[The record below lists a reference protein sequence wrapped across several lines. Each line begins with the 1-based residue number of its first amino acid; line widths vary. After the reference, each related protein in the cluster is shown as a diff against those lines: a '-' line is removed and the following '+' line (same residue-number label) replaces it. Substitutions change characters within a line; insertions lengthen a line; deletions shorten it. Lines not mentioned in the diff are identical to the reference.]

1 MKSKYYLRGFGTG
14 VLFATIILMISLM
27 VHDNMASNQ
36 KTDKGGSTGVQ
47 NNLKDDMTSP
57 ENTTPPESNTPSE
70 STTPSESDTPSE
82 STVSPGTTTQPIPP
96 ETTAQPEES
105 TTPPE
110 TTAQPESTTPPE
122 TTTQPESEAPQ
133 ENTLPQ
139 ENNTDNAEY
148 VTLNITSGMSSNKV
162 ADELQKSGVVE
173 SGYDLNMYL
182 YNNGY
187 ENKIRVGTYSIRKG
201 SSYQEIA
208 EAITTRR

>member
-47 NNLKDDMTSP
+47 NNLKDNMTSQ
-57 ENTTPPESNTPSE
+57 ENTTPPESNAPSE
-70 STTPSESDTPSE
+70 STTSSE
-82 STVSPGTTTQPIPP
+82 STVTPGTTTQPIPP
-96 ETTAQPEES
+96 ETTTQPEES
-105 TTPPE
+105 TTSPE
-110 TTAQPESTTPPE
+110 TTTQPESTTPPE

-133 ENTLPQ
+133 ENTLPP
-139 ENNTDNAEY
+139 ESNTDNAEY

-173 SGYDLNMYL
+173 SSYDLNMYL